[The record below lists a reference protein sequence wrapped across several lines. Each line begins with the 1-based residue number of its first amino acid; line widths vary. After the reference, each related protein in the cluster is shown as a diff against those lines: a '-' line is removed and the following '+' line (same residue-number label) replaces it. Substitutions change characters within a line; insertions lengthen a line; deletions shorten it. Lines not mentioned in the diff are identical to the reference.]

1 MSGNIPH
8 INIMLSR
15 TKKRA
20 AGLASQ
26 GLRKRPDLQ
35 ILVHPSPLSL
45 KPKLSPH
52 IPTFPHKTD
61 KARYLIPTSPHK
73 KT

>member
-15 TKKRA
+15 AKKRA

-26 GLRKRPDLQ
+26 GLRERPDLQ
-35 ILVHPSPLSL
+35 ILVHLNHL
-45 KPKLSPH
+45 V
-52 IPTFPHKTD
+52 
-61 KARYLIPTSPHK
+61 
-73 KT
+73 